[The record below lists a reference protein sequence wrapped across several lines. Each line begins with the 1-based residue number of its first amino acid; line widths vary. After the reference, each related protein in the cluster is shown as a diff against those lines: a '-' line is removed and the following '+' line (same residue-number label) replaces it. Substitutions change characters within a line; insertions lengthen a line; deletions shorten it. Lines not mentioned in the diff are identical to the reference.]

1 MLFMGF
7 GFSEIE
13 EESSRSTEDSKA
25 AYNYSV
31 DDVVVLCVDCDVQDL
46 EDSTSD
52 AL

>member
-1 MLFMGF
+1 MLFVGF

-25 AYNYSV
+25 AYDYSV
-31 DDVVVLCVDCDVQDL
+31 DDVVLLSVDCDVQDL
-46 EDSTSD
+46 EDSACD